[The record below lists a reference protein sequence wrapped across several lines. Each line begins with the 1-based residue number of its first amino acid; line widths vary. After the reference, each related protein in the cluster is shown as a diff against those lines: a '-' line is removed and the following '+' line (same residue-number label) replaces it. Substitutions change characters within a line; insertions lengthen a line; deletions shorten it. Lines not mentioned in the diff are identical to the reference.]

1 MMFQVFLS
9 SVGDVRLSSD
19 RTGRIP
25 TAESSGGAILQS
37 PPVAA
42 FVGAFLG
49 CLATLYLST
58 IGIAPAIASALATT
72 LLCGEALLIQTPCLL
87 PGEFFTAIYG
97 GAFGGMTPVLWLSG
111 NVDDPS
117 LVQVVAL
124 FISLSVFCG
133 CAFLIV
139 AVIDAHSDRPPA
151 FGCGGRSGAIAA
163 VACLVFLQLAPLFG
177 ADDRLFRAAAAL
189 DANTTFVAQPWVA
202 CLIGTFVT
210 LFALRRQGFESAT
223 TADRTFVA
231 AAVALIGLIIL
242 HVNDLGDAR
251 TSDAFY
257 AGSFLGMSTPD
268 RLRGRI
274 APVLGSIAL
283 VLLLVHFR
291 TLLPGIGGSLGLAAF
306 VTVAALVAMGR
317 MITFMTGA
325 ISSRNEQAET
335 TTWWPAS
342 GHLSWLRV
350 PAGARAWLEPR
361 GFAAV
366 SVLGRPARAM
376 ASATLASVAIACIV
390 LPGQLAPEKLALDT
404 ALSTKLSQV
413 SQAISAQLD
422 LVQARVKTAD
432 DAIEV
437 GSPAV
442 DVDSVEVRTA
452 QDQQTKLKTGD
463 SALQI
468 GFLAVDVDSVEV
480 RTTQDQ
486 EAELKTVDSANQI
499 GSPSLDVDG
508 VGARTTQDRWPA
520 EEPADGQAEHVQ
532 RTAQA
537 TPATADVTKPQV
549 SEPAPSG
556 ASADVTEAKEKIFLE
571 FEQWRAA
578 RLAGIAGAAHAL
590 PKVRSRERQADRA
603 TSRSGTEPISSW
615 LSRIHTRRSASSD
628 RGNQLPR

>member
-9 SVGDVRLSSD
+9 SVGDVRLSPD
-19 RTGRIP
+19 RTDRIP

-72 LLCGEALLIQTPCLL
+72 LLCGEALLVQTPCLL

-124 FISLSVFCG
+124 CISLSVFCG

-139 AVIDAHSDRPPA
+139 AVIDAHSDSPPA

-189 DANTTFVAQPWVA
+189 DANTTLVAQPWVA

-283 VLLLVHFR
+283 VLLLVQVR

-350 PAGARAWLEPR
+350 PAGARAWFEPQ

-366 SVLGRPARAM
+366 SVLARPARAM

-468 GFLAVDVDSVEV
+468 GFLAVDVDSVEL

-486 EAELKTVDSANQI
+486 EAELKTGDSANQI
-499 GSPSLDVDG
+499 GSPSLNVDG
-508 VGARTTQDRWPA
+508 VGARTTQDRWRA
-520 EEPADGQAEHVQ
+520 EEPADG
-532 RTAQA
+532 
-537 TPATADVTKPQV
+537 
-549 SEPAPSG
+549 
-556 ASADVTEAKEKIFLE
+556 
-571 FEQWRAA
+571 
-578 RLAGIAGAAHAL
+578 
-590 PKVRSRERQADRA
+590 
-603 TSRSGTEPISSW
+603 
-615 LSRIHTRRSASSD
+615 
-628 RGNQLPR
+628 

>member
-1 MMFQVFLS
+1 MMFQVFLPC
-9 SVGDVRLSSD
+9 VGDVRLGPD
-19 RTGRIP
+19 RTGQIS
-25 TAESSGGAILQS
+25 TAESSRGAILQS

-58 IGIAPAIASALATT
+58 IGIAPGIASALATT
-72 LLCGEALLIQTPCLL
+72 LLCGEALLIQRPCLL

-117 LVQVVAL
+117 LVLVVAL

-133 CAFLIV
+133 CAFSIV

-189 DANTTFVAQPWVA
+189 DANPTFLAQPWVA

-231 AAVALIGLIIL
+231 SAVALIGLIIL

-283 VLLLVHFR
+283 VILLVQVR
-291 TLLPGIGGSLGLAAF
+291 TVLPGIGGSLGLAAF

-317 MITFMTGA
+317 MITFMTSA
-325 ISSRNEQAET
+325 ISSRNERAET

-342 GHLSWLRV
+342 GYLSWLRMR
-350 PAGARAWLEPR
+350 AGARAWFEPQ

-376 ASATLASVAIACIV
+376 ANATLASVAIACIV
-390 LPGQLAPEKLALDT
+390 LPGQLAPEKRVLET
-404 ALSTKLSQV
+404 ALSTKLSQD
-413 SQAISAQLD
+413 SEAISAQSD
-422 LVQARVKTAD
+422 LVQARAKTVD
-432 DAIEV
+432 DAIQI
-437 GSPAV
+437 GSPSIDIA
-442 DVDSVEVRTA
+442 SVEVRTA
-452 QDQQTKLKTGD
+452 QDQQTKLETGD

-468 GFLAVDVDSVEV
+468 GSPSLDIDNVEV
-480 RTTQDQ
+480 STTLDQ
-486 EAELKTVDSANQI
+486 QAELKTSDSALQI
-499 GSPSLDVDG
+499 GSPSLDIDG
-508 VGARTTQDRWPA
+508 GGLRTTQGQWRADEA
-520 EEPADGQAEHVQ
+520 VDGQADHIQ
-532 RTAQA
+532 RTVDA
-537 TPATADVTKPQV
+537 TRATADATNPQV

-578 RLAGIAGAAHAL
+578 RLAAIAGATHAL

-615 LSRIHTRRSASSD
+615 FSRIHTRRSASSD